1 MNRID
6 GIAENVRHTVHVS
19 AGGSR
24 TDHLALF
31 EIGGTRLSF
40 RGDKPVSIKEGDD
53 LAVVWEPGD
62 KGIHTVPGY
71 HNRTLDIRDHD
82 VRPQG
87 CGGCG
92 CTALLVIGAALVSVV
107 RAVQRADWL
116 HVALGLAAA
125 AVVFALHRLGRRSE
139 HEAAEKLRQVDALL
153 DQPAS

>member
-1 MNRID
+1 MERLT
-6 GIAENVRHTVHVS
+6 GIAENVRHTVHIS

-40 RGDKPVSIKEGDD
+40 RGDAPVSLKEGDD

-62 KGIHTVPGY
+62 KGIHTVLGL

-87 CGGCG
+87 CTGCG
-92 CTALLVIGAALVSVV
+92 CSSGFLAVAMLLSPVYGAYTGEWGHVAIALVVL
-107 RAVQRADWL
+107 AIL
-116 HVALGLAAA
+116 LG
-125 AVVFALHRLGRRSE
+125 VHGLGRATERKS
-139 HEAAEKLRQVDALL
+139 AERLRQVNQLL
-153 DQPAS
+153 DQQAS